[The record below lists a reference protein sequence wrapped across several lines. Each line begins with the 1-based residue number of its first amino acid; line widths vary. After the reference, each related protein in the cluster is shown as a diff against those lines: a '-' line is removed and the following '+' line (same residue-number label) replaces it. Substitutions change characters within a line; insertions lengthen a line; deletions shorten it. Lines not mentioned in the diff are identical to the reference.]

1 MPNESIFDKLGRWIW
16 RLLLVYLAV
25 LVLESAACVTVSSA
39 LPGTADADLTD
50 MQRNATTSGLWTMAY
65 TDYAQVAV
73 FVVTAILFLRL
84 LYKAVQQAKG
94 FAVPF
99 TYVSPGWAV
108 GYWFIPLMNLYRP
121 FQAVK
126 ALFAACTQEAGP
138 NAKPAAGEQLLSA
151 WWAMFLLGNMANW
164 ALASSTTDFNSRA
177 GLSSYAEYS
186 IGCNLLVIIGTLV
199 FAAVVKR
206 LVQAMGSTGHAT
218 TLPGSTS

>member
-39 LPGTADADLTD
+39 LPGPADADLTD

-94 FAVPF
+94 FATPY

-108 GYWFIPLMNLYRP
+108 GYWFIPIMNLYRP
-121 FQAVK
+121 FEVVK
-126 ALFAACTQEAGP
+126 TLSKACGAQGGGDG
-138 NAKPAAGEQLLSA
+138 KPAVGEQLLSA
-151 WWAMFLLGNMANW
+151 WWAMFLISNAAGW
-164 ALASSTTDFNSRA
+164 ALARSDTDFSSTA
-177 GLSSYAEYS
+177 G
-186 IGCNLLVIIGTLV
+186 I
-199 FAAVVKR
+199 
-206 LVQAMGSTGHAT
+206 
-218 TLPGSTS
+218 TS

>member
-25 LVLESAACVTVSSA
+25 LVLESAACVTVILA
-39 LPGTADADLTD
+39 LSGPADADLTD